1 MNATGSVV
9 MRATR
14 VGRDTVLASIVA
26 MVERAQGSKAPIQHL
41 ADRISEIFVP
51 FVLVTASI
59 TFLIW
64 FVAGPEPRLTLAL
77 TAFIAV
83 VIIACPCAMGL
94 ATPTAV
100 MVGTGRAAETGILI
114 RSAAALEKAAAVD
127 VVIFDKTGT
136 LTVGRPTVRKVIVGA
151 GFDER
156 EVIDLAGSVERA
168 SEHPLGD
175 AVVTYA
181 NLTESGF
188 RSIEGFESHPGRGV
202 SATVDGRAV
211 IVGSRRLLAEQGI
224 AFEPGSL
231 EDVTDEATVFVA
243 IDRRVAAAFV
253 IADPIRPGAADAVR
267 DLRAGGIDVWLV
279 SGDAPGAAGVV
290 AAAVGIAPDRVR
302 AGMLPADKAEVVAE
316 IQRAGHVVAMVG
328 DGINDA
334 PALALADLGV
344 AIGSGSDIAVESSDL
359 TLVGGDPRLVTSALA
374 LSRRTVTVIRQNLF
388 WAFAYNIVLIPVAM
402 GALYPAFGIMLDPA
416 FAAAAM
422 ALSSVSV
429 VANSLRLRRLDI
441 RPGSSNAKPLRM
453 SLSAWLART

>member
-1 MNATGSVV
+1 M
-9 MRATR
+9 
-14 VGRDTVLASIVA
+14 
-26 MVERAQGSKAPIQHL
+26 
-41 ADRISEIFVP
+41 
-51 FVLVTASI
+51 
-59 TFLIW
+59 
-64 FVAGPEPRLTLAL
+64 
-77 TAFIAV
+77 
-83 VIIACPCAMGL
+83 
-94 ATPTAV
+94 
-100 MVGTGRAAETGILI
+100 
-114 RSAAALEKAAAVD
+114 
-127 VVIFDKTGT
+127 
-136 LTVGRPTVRKVIVGA
+136 
-151 GFDER
+151 
-156 EVIDLAGSVERA
+156 
-168 SEHPLGD
+168 
-175 AVVTYA
+175 
-181 NLTESGF
+181 
-188 RSIEGFESHPGRGV
+188 
-202 SATVDGRAV
+202 
-211 IVGSRRLLAEQGI
+211 
-224 AFEPGSL
+224 
-231 EDVTDEATVFVA
+231 
-243 IDRRVAAAFV
+243 
-253 IADPIRPGAADAVR
+253 R

-279 SGDAPGAAGVV
+279 SGDAPGAAAAV

-441 RPGSSNAKPLRM
+441 RPGSSHATPLRM